1 MLEVLGSCLVAEE
14 KAAALLEQS
23 AEVIEYRGE
32 QVRRSDQIVAHTDV
46 LRNAHEP
53 LDEGTR
59 LRPWTRR
66 LSWCYKYEI
75 TSKLAPQ
82 ARTHLTKPAN
92 GGADTSA
99 TQS

>member
-59 LRPWTRR
+59 LRPWWV
-66 LSWCYKYEI
+66 LLYFC
-75 TSKLAPQ
+75 
-82 ARTHLTKPAN
+82 LTY
-92 GGADTSA
+92 TI
-99 TQS
+99 